1 MWKEPSKITY
11 LSKLITNFI
20 FLEVTRP
27 LIIIPLHTERNSE
40 TDVLREHA

>member
-1 MWKEPSKITY
+1 MWKEQGEIIY

-27 LIIIPLHTERNSE
+27 LIIIALNTGYN
-40 TDVLREHA
+40 